1 MQRLRVMLG
10 LEMKLKKRKKS
21 RMRKFRGIPTAVS
34 AAYVN
39 FQSCQMYEDFFRF
52 YIYDLEADS
61 LCFLTTFSR
70 PLPLPSPCPNGISC
84 YSCYVAD
91 GRSESV
97 PDSHAP
103 TLPDNY
109 GAARRAGGVGC
120 AQHMDLPIWT
130 GIDKAHNIC
139 LQNPFHT
146 SKSGILIVA

>member
-1 MQRLRVMLG
+1 MGSEVDPPSGSWRRQVQRLRVMLG
-10 LEMKLKKRKKS
+10 FEMKLKKRKKS

-109 GAARRAGGVGC
+109 GAARRAGRVGGVRPTCGS
-120 AQHMDLPIWT
+120 ANLDRGRQS
-130 GIDKAHNIC
+130 A
-139 LQNPFHT
+139 
-146 SKSGILIVA
+146 

>member
-1 MQRLRVMLG
+1 MGSEVDPPSGSWRRQVQRLRVMLG
-10 LEMKLKKRKKS
+10 FEMKLKKRKKS

-109 GAARRAGGVGC
+109 GAARRAGGVRPTYGS
-120 AQHMDLPIWT
+120 ANLDRGRQS
-130 GIDKAHNIC
+130 A
-139 LQNPFHT
+139 
-146 SKSGILIVA
+146 

>member
-61 LCFLTTFSR
+61 PLLLDDILPPPPAPEPLSEWYFL
-70 PLPLPSPCPNGISC
+70 L
-84 YSCYVAD
+84 
-91 GRSESV
+91 
-97 PDSHAP
+97 
-103 TLPDNY
+103 
-109 GAARRAGGVGC
+109 
-120 AQHMDLPIWT
+120 
-130 GIDKAHNIC
+130 
-139 LQNPFHT
+139 
-146 SKSGILIVA
+146 